1 MSRLEVIT
9 LETVF
14 NLKLSQRQS
23 WTRLQPNSGLT
34 NKSNQPRRS
43 ARWAPLITTTC
54 NRDVQQLT
62 IHTTL
67 GQVLHESFERS
78 LTKL

>member
-14 NLKLSQRQS
+14 NLELSQRQS

-34 NKSNQPRRS
+34 NKSKQRAQERPMGTFDNDHLQP
-43 ARWAPLITTTC
+43 
-54 NRDVQQLT
+54 
-62 IHTTL
+62 
-67 GQVLHESFERS
+67 
-78 LTKL
+78 